1 MRRMAVGGV
10 TAAMLLVLLGACGGS
25 EASPSAA
32 ASDAATRGAHRSRRL
47 PPVEGPPRARGDGLA
62 PETVRM
68 TAHVRGR
75 RRPQGPQPRTTS
87 SWSASSK
94 GTKVR
99 VVETVTGD
107 PYEAGSC
114 GPSGD
119 EWLKIDRINGKSIK
133 ALYGV
138 PVRLRGGW
146 LLRVGPRR

>member
-1 MRRMAVGGV
+1 MRRMAAGGV

-25 EASPSAA
+25 EASPAPSAEAATEAPIDSSGPDIEEPSAA
-32 ASDAATRGAHRSRRL
+32 PEETA
-47 PPVEGPPRARGDGLA
+47 A

-68 TAHVRGR
+68 AATCAGVGIRKGPTKGDGLLVRVN
-75 RRPQGPQPRTTS
+75 
-87 SWSASSK
+87 K

-114 GPSGD
+114 GTSGD
-119 EWLKIDRINGKSIK
+119 DWLKIDRIGGKSVK

-138 PVRLRGGW
+138 PFGYAAGGFFE
-146 LLRVGPRR
+146 

>member
-10 TAAMLLVLLGACGGS
+10 TAAMLLVLLAACGGS
-25 EASPSAA
+25 EASPSPSAE
-32 ASDAATRGAHRSRRL
+32 AATEAPIESSGAGAEEPSAA
-47 PPVEGPPRARGDGLA
+47 PEESAA

-68 TAHVRGR
+68 AATCSGVGIRKGPTKGDDLLVRVN
-75 RRPQGPQPRTTS
+75 
-87 SWSASSK
+87 K

-114 GPSGD
+114 GTSGD
-119 EWLKIDRINGKSIK
+119 DWLKIDRIGSKSVK

-138 PVRLRGGW
+138 PFGYAAGGFFE
-146 LLRVGPRR
+146 